1 MKKTFKTGFLALSG
15 MVAIAYFTLSEAP
28 KQTKST
34 QLVKL
39 DQTDNK
45 TSSLT
50 KVSSSKPSLILKT
63 ASPSKQTQWIW
74 QSIAQQQRPKTLP
87 DKLYVEYI
95 KVVADNSLKF
105 SEGEKISFLIPQ
117 EDKSYVGIINE
128 STRAFG
134 GDVKISSGDIDN
146 GNEHASFSITEA
158 EDTTFVTIATGKS
171 IYQVEIDN
179 YSGIGVV
186 MDDRELNRYRY
197 DGDGIL
203 PPPEG
208 VS

>member
-15 MVAIAYFTLSEAP
+15 IVAIAYFTLSEAP

-63 ASPSKQTQWIW
+63 APLSKQTQWIW
-74 QSIAQQQRPKTLP
+74 QSIAQQQRPNTLP

-117 EDKSYVGIINE
+117 EDKSYVGTINE
-128 STRAFG
+128 STRAFS

-146 GNEHASFSITEA
+146 DNEHASFSITEA
-158 EDTTFVTIATGKS
+158 EDTTFVTIATGES
-171 IYQVEIDN
+171 IYQVEIN
-179 YSGIGVV
+179 NHSGIGVV